1 MAAWNPRDVLRSC
14 TKLRARNQ
22 GCLPSAR
29 LADVGQPHMEGL
41 HRRLFSQRGTSFQ
54 VLPLPIP
61 TTAVD
66 PKDTAS
72 QPKPLRFFRK
82 KNLSQNMICFQ
93 VASNG
98 SVEDHTVCP
107 DPKPLVFGRRGCWG
121 ASPAASGPQ
130 GPTACC
136 CCQTAGWGSA
146 PHPGRLCPR
155 SAVKRWLPGGT
166 CSSVRCHPSATAP
179 LPAV

>member
-1 MAAWNPRDVLRSC
+1 
-14 TKLRARNQ
+14 
-22 GCLPSAR
+22 
-29 LADVGQPHMEGL
+29 
-41 HRRLFSQRGTSFQ
+41 
-54 VLPLPIP
+54 
-61 TTAVD
+61 
-66 PKDTAS
+66 
-72 QPKPLRFFRK
+72 
-82 KNLSQNMICFQ
+82 MICFQ

-179 LPAV
+179 LPVELEEGGNMTPLEGCRGMGFPQAPTCYLGNLGEEPPLLISHQDGCCPCFLVPKAPPDGVARRAE